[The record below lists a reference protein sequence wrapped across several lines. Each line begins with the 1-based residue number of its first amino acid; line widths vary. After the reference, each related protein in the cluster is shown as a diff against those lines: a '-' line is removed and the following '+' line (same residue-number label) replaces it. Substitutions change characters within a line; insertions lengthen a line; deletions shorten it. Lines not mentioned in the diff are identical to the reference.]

1 METTDPRESAD
12 APSAS
17 LGTTD
22 AEVRPHTYLREVDPN
37 ARRNWWILNH
47 GLLIG
52 GTLIGAAFII
62 MGLGFL
68 SDQRSQRQPS
78 STSVASQTST
88 TGVGLTSVSSVTTT
102 QTSPV
107 TTVPNQVLAQ
117 TVAPP
122 VATILPSTI
131 LSSAAPSTQAAPVT
145 SAPNPT
151 SEPTT
156 STTQAAT
163 TAPAATSTEPPA
175 PVGEAAKQLPHLQLG
190 KIPTTWVQV
199 CRRMTS
205 RPTSSTT
212 EPALSFRWVGPQ
224 GDTSILL
231 QIASAAAPIA
241 SGVGQTVRGHS
252 AVSVTDPTGTTIQWT
267 EAPGI
272 AVGVTVQGFSDSDAL
287 TFANNLVP
295 VGDAEWARL
304 IERAKLVSPPAWDQV
319 LTAGW

>member
-88 TGVGLTSVSSVTTT
+88 TGVGLTSVSTVTTT

-107 TTVPNQVLAQ
+107 TTVANQVLAQ

-122 VATILPSTI
+122 VATSLPSSI
-131 LSSAAPSTQAAPVT
+131 LSSTALSTQGATVT
-145 SAPNPT
+145 SASNPT

-190 KIPTTWVQV
+190 NIPTTWVQV
-199 CRRMTS
+199 CRRMTT
-205 RPTSSTT
+205 RPTSRTT

-231 QIASAAAPIA
+231 QIASAAVPVA
-241 SGVGQTVRGHS
+241 SGVAQTVRGHS
-252 AVSVTDPTGTTIQWT
+252 AVAIENANGTTLQWS
-267 EAPGI
+267 ESPGI
-272 AVGVTVQGFSDSDAL
+272 AVGVTVHGFSESDAL

-304 IERAKLVSPPAWDQV
+304 IERAKLVNPPAWDQV
-319 LTAGW
+319 LTADW